1 MLEYCVRYL
10 GNIQKNDGEI
20 NMLNGKEL
28 MLGDYVN
35 IADYDFSEVIGVVKE
50 IFTDGDEILVSCI
63 DDNDKLTLTD
73 EYVHELFLSK
83 TFFLENGF
91 KELQIYKS
99 FTLLYNEA
107 NNVAVKIIHG
117 NCFKCEVYG
126 IEMNYV
132 HEFQHLMRLLGLSE
146 YANNLKV

>member
-1 MLEYCVRYL
+1 
-10 GNIQKNDGEI
+10 
-20 NMLNGKEL
+20 MLNGKEL

-35 IADYDFSEVIGVVKE
+35 IADYDYPEVVGVVR
-50 IFTDGDEILVSCI
+50 EILSDGEEMLISCV
-63 DDNDKLTLTD
+63 DNDNDKLTIND

-91 KELQIYKS
+91 EEVRAFEKLHINETFS
-99 FTLLYNEA
+99 LLCNVDIK
-107 NNVAVKIIHG
+107 VAVKIIHG

-132 HEFQHLMRLLGLSE
+132 HEFQHILRLMGLSD

>member
-1 MLEYCVRYL
+1 
-10 GNIQKNDGEI
+10 
-20 NMLNGKEL
+20 MLNGKEL

-35 IADYDFSEVIGVVKE
+35 IADYDYPEVVGVVR
-50 IFTDGDEILVSCI
+50 EILSDGEEMLISCV
-63 DDNDKLTLTD
+63 DNDNDKLTIND

-91 KELQIYKS
+91 EEVRAFERLHINETFS
-99 FTLLYNEA
+99 LLCNVDIK
-107 NNVAVKIIHG
+107 VAVKIIHG

-132 HEFQHLMRLLGLSE
+132 HEFQHILRLMGLSD
-146 YANNLKV
+146 YANNLKI

>member
-1 MLEYCVRYL
+1 
-10 GNIQKNDGEI
+10 
-20 NMLNGKEL
+20 MLNGKEL

-35 IADYDFSEVIGVVKE
+35 IADYDYPEVVGVVR
-50 IFTDGDEILVSCI
+50 EILSDGEEMLISCV
-63 DDNDKLTLTD
+63 DNDNDKLTIND

-91 KELQIYKS
+91 EEVRAFEKLHINETFS
-99 FTLLYNEA
+99 LLCNVDIK
-107 NNVAVKIIHG
+107 VAVKIIHG

>member
-1 MLEYCVRYL
+1 
-10 GNIQKNDGEI
+10 
-20 NMLNGKEL
+20 

-35 IADYDFSEVIGVVKE
+35 IAEYDYPEVIGVVKE
-50 IFTDGDEILVSCI
+50 IFTDGDKILVSCI

-91 KELQIYKS
+91 EELRAFEKLHINETYS
-99 FTLLYNEA
+99 LLCNVDIK
-107 NNVAVKIIHG
+107 VAVKIMHE
-117 NCFKCEVYG
+117 NNFRCEVYG

-132 HEFQHLMRLLGLSE
+132 HEFQHLMRLLCFSD
-146 YANNLKV
+146 YANNLKI

>member
-1 MLEYCVRYL
+1 
-10 GNIQKNDGEI
+10 
-20 NMLNGKEL
+20 MLNGKEL

-35 IADYDFSEVIGVVKE
+35 IADYDYPEVVGVVR
-50 IFTDGDEILVSCI
+50 EILSDGEEMLISCV
-63 DDNDKLTLTD
+63 DNDNDKLTIND

-91 KELQIYKS
+91 EEVRAFEKLHINETFS
-99 FTLLYNEA
+99 LLCNVDIK
-107 NNVAVKIIHG
+107 VAVKIIHG

-132 HEFQHLMRLLGLSE
+132 HEFQHILRLMGLSD
-146 YANNLKV
+146 YANNLKI

>member
-1 MLEYCVRYL
+1 
-10 GNIQKNDGEI
+10 
-20 NMLNGKEL
+20 

-35 IADYDFSEVIGVVKE
+35 IADYDYPEVVGVVR
-50 IFTDGDEILVSCI
+50 EILSDGEEMLISCV
-63 DDNDKLTLTD
+63 DNDNDKLTIND

-91 KELQIYKS
+91 EEVRAFEKLHINETFS
-99 FTLLYNEA
+99 LLCNVDIK
-107 NNVAVKIIHG
+107 VAVKIIHG

-132 HEFQHLMRLLGLSE
+132 HEFQHILRLMGLSD
-146 YANNLKV
+146 YANNLKI